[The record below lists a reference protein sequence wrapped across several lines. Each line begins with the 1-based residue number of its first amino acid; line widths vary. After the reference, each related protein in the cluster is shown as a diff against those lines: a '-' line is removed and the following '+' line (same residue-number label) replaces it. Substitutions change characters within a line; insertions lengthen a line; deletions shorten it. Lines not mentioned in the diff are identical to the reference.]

1 MKLTHELITNIQEM
15 FGDSLEYF
23 IITDLEGKRIEEG
36 MYSKYKVTFY
46 TTYAED
52 DYDDEGNN
60 FSRKCECKELIL
72 AVDSL
77 DDFFKED
84 VGIKISI

>member
-1 MKLTHELITNIQEM
+1 MRLTYDLIETITEM
-15 FGDSLEYF
+15 FNDSLEYF
-23 IITDLEGKRIEEG
+23 IISDLEGKRKEEG

-46 TTYAED
+46 TTYDED

-60 FSRKCECKELIL
+60 FSKKCECKELVI

-77 DDFFKED
+77 EDFFKED
-84 VGIKISI
+84 IGIKVSL